1 MFALKVRL
9 EWDQGLVQGAPSSEA
24 SLGLT
29 FGESPIPCI
38 LMDLSMVALE
48 GANTSFPL
56 PAGFNALGGR
66 NGCGQGGPDPMI
78 ITFLMSSRLGI

>member
-1 MFALKVRL
+1 
-9 EWDQGLVQGAPSSEA
+9 
-24 SLGLT
+24 
-29 FGESPIPCI
+29 
-38 LMDLSMVALE
+38 MDLSMVALE

-78 ITFLMSSRLGI
+78 ITFLMSFRLGI